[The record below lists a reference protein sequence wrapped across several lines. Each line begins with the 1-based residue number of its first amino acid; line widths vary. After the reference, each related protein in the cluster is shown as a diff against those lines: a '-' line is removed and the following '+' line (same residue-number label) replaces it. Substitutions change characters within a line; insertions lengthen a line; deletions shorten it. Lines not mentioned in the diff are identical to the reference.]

1 MKYEDL
7 SFEMVN
13 NDGIEVQC
21 DILSVIPDEDK
32 TYIVFT
38 DYKLDNQD
46 NFILQYGQIVKSG
59 ETEGFVKITDEKT
72 IKKIKK
78 LLGDFSI
85 GYVNR
90 QVQQNLE

>member
-1 MKYEDL
+1 MKYNDL

-13 NDGIEVQC
+13 DDGIEVKC
-21 DILSVIPDEDK
+21 DILSVVPDGEK

-38 DYKLDNQD
+38 DYKLDDDN
-46 NFILQYGQIVKSG
+46 NFILQYGEII
-59 ETEGFVKITDEKT
+59 ENEGFIKVYDEKIIRR
-72 IKKIKK
+72 IKR
-78 LLGDFSI
+78 LLGEFSI

>member
-13 NDGIEVQC
+13 DDGLEVTC
-21 DILSVIPDEDK
+21 DILSVVPDGEK

-38 DYKLDNQD
+38 DYKLDNEN
-46 NFILQYGQIVKSG
+46 NFILQYGQIVKNG
-59 ETEGFVKITDEKT
+59 EVDGFVEITDEKV
-72 IKKIKK
+72 IKRIKK
-78 LLGDFSI
+78 LLGEFSI

>member
-1 MKYEDL
+1 MKYDDL

-13 NDGIEVQC
+13 DDGIEVKC
-21 DILSVIPDEDK
+21 DILSVIPDGKK

-38 DYKLDNQD
+38 DYKLDDSN
-46 NFILQYGQIVKSG
+46 NFILQYGEII
-59 ETEGFVKITDEKT
+59 ENEGFIKVDDEK
-72 IKKIKK
+72 IIRRIKK
-78 LLGDFSI
+78 LLGEFSV